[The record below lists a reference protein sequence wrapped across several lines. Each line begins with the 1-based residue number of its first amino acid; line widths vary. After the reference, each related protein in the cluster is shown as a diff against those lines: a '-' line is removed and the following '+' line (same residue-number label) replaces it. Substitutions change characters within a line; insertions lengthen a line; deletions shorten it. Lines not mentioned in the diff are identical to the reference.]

1 MAAAVSWA
9 PSVGAAVAAAASSGR
24 GSAELPS
31 VASRADWS
39 GVAAAASAGSCAG
52 VAVRATGCTSGQFG
66 QLGPQS
72 RFFLLHLA
80 HLVGPLGQPPA
91 PPPVGTCGGGCW
103 ASPAASPVGANG
115 RRRSVGSGGRMP
127 GGACSFAP
135 SIWSGA
141 ACLPNRD
148 QRLPHQVHCS
158 YPVGQNSARR
168 LTSSHPIQE
177 TFCDRALAQ
186 RRLLARA
193 QALARRMLR
202 FCYN

>member
-1 MAAAVSWA
+1 M
-9 PSVGAAVAAAASSGR
+9 
-24 GSAELPS
+24 
-31 VASRADWS
+31 
-39 GVAAAASAGSCAG
+39 
-52 VAVRATGCTSGQFG
+52 
-66 QLGPQS
+66 
-72 RFFLLHLA
+72 
-80 HLVGPLGQPPA
+80 GQPPA

-186 RRLLARA
+186 RRLQARA
-193 QALARRMLR
+193 HALARRSAPV
-202 FCYN
+202 CYNLSSKHGGGILEVLKIAKYRLLDPYGPLGTPKPLPGSCFRIVRHLISDSVFDLLVSLSDSACSP